1 MPDAP
6 ARPAAPLDESAYT
19 VSIEEA
25 ADRYAAAGFPRPI
38 RRLQKYCA
46 RGDLECL
53 KLETESGEKYL
64 ITPASVDRH
73 LALIKETDASRRG
86 QTRPAAPERAPDQS
100 TVSSEEKTA
109 PPDAPPRPSAPDNRY
124 VEHLEEENKFLRG
137 ELTIKNDQIKQA
149 NVLTQGLQRLERFPF
164 RLTIPRISEVRGAF
178 SPGDLIETRGDG
190 FAEAPDGECR
200 ILKSICCD
208 FAQERLELGE

>member
-1 MPDAP
+1 MNDAPPRPDAP
-6 ARPAAPLDESAYT
+6 SREQFTLTIDDVLLIYERAS
-19 VSIEEA
+19 
-25 ADRYAAAGFPRPI
+25 FPRP
-38 RRLQKYCA
+38 RRRIQKYCA

-53 KLETESGEKYL
+53 KLETEPGEKYL

-73 LALIKETDASRRG
+73 LALIKETGASRRD
-86 QTRPAAPERAPDQS
+86 QTRPDAPERAPDQS

-149 NVLTQGLQRLERFPF
+149 NVLTQGLQRLIAG
-164 RLTIPRISEVRGAF
+164 LTRTPDPL
-178 SPGDLIETRGDG
+178 SPPNDRPDL
-190 FAEAPDGECR
+190 
-200 ILKSICCD
+200 S
-208 FAQERLELGE
+208 